1 MVSKDKLRH
10 LLSGSHSDSI
20 KIYKKRN
27 NRGYLVSSL
36 ILYACGSS
44 TSQELSSN
52 EIKDEEAEIKDEEVE
67 IKDEEVEI
75 KDEEVSDIFSSL
87 LITLEE
93 NKDYTSSGHQ
103 NEILSADYNIFK
115 TLDRVEDEDTSDN
128 DQLIV
133 TANQDILLV
142 PKVSGFEKIILQMGD
157 DFTEND
163 TIFYVD
169 LSNFSYFE
177 QIILSNENLNS
188 SVDHLLDNSY
198 GLILVNSSFNEIT
211 AKIATASNLE
221 LLTTSD
227 AIIKINGDGE
237 NISLNGNGNSI
248 DITTTNLGNID
259 ILENNSVTLI
269 APYAT

>member
-10 LLSGSHSDSI
+10 LIERLTPDSI

-27 NRGYLVSSL
+27 NRDYLVSSL

-52 EIKDEEAEIKDEEVE
+52 EIKDEEVE

-115 TLDRVEDEDTSDN
+115 TLDRVEDEDTSDT

-133 TANQDILLV
+133 TANQDILSV

-169 LSNFSYFE
+169 LSNFSY
-177 QIILSNENLNS
+177 L
-188 SVDHLLDNSY
+188 
-198 GLILVNSSFNEIT
+198 
-211 AKIATASNLE
+211 
-221 LLTTSD
+221 
-227 AIIKINGDGE
+227 
-237 NISLNGNGNSI
+237 
-248 DITTTNLGNID
+248 
-259 ILENNSVTLI
+259 
-269 APYAT
+269 